1 MMFSV
6 DRPALA
12 LASLLLSAGCAFA
25 EDPARYVIE
34 NGAIASPLTGQPGDP
49 ARGRKIVAE
58 RQKGLCLLCHQG
70 PFPEERFQGD
80 LAPTLAGAGSRLSEG
95 ELRLR
100 LVDGTKVNPETIMP
114 SYYRTDHLQRV
125 PPAFAG
131 RTLLTAAEIEDVVAF
146 LSTLRDEAKAGN
158 PSKEAK

>member
-1 MMFSV
+1 MMFSA
-6 DRPALA
+6 RSLALA
-12 LASLLLSAGCAFA
+12 LVLALPGA
-25 EDPARYVIE
+25 EGSRAQDLQPYVVE
-34 NGAIASPLTGQPGDP
+34 NGAIAAPLTGQRGDA

-80 LAPTLAGAGSRLSEG
+80 LAPTLAGAGSRLSEV

-114 SYYRTDHLQRV
+114 AYYRVDHLTRV
-125 PPAFAG
+125 APAFRG
-131 RTLLTAAEIEDVVAF
+131 KTLLSASEVEDVVAF
-146 LSTLRDEAKAGN
+146 LVTLRDES
-158 PSKEAK
+158 PKETK

>member
-1 MMFSV
+1 MFSV

-12 LASLLLSAGCAFA
+12 LVSLLISAGCAVA
-25 EDPARYVIE
+25 QDPAPDIIE
-34 NGAIASPLTGQPGDP
+34 NGAIASPLTGERGDP

-100 LVDGTKVNPETIMP
+100 LVDGTKVNPKTIMP
-114 SYYRTDHLQRV
+114 SYYRADHLQRV
-125 PPAFAG
+125 APAFAG